1 MLSLVLS
8 IVLGAFAGMLLKG
21 FYSMIKTEEPASYT
35 YSVSK
40 LERSRGKIAAQY
52 IGFRTIPVFVVTL
65 GVVVTAH
72 RLMLYDWVTYFACVF
87 TFVCLSSGRALVERV
102 KSGLKDAPF
111 HCFLLTGEIIGSFV
125 VGAISLL
132 SSSYLASFVPEPR
145 EFVSDA
151 WTVLFVALVYRAM
164 RTVSR
169 NPGTLSSRNR
179 LQLVREDVGD
189 DIWNDVYD
197 IAEQKAVPWCVLAAI
212 VVVEV
217 TERPRWVRKCER
229 IFSSLMF
236 HKVKMSF
243 GVTQEQSKR
252 PLTDCE
258 ALSRTCDWI
267 RDELS
272 DETILTLMTCD
283 QRVRNRPGDSSFQSA
298 LNSCFAEVEQI
309 ADKRNPDGIYG
320 GIVSRYARE
329 LYQNANLRR

>member
-1 MLSLVLS
+1 MLSLMLS
-8 IVLGAFAGMLLKG
+8 IVLGVFAGMLLKG

-40 LERSRGKIAAQY
+40 LERSRGKLAAQY
-52 IGFRTIPVFVVTL
+52 FGFRTIPVFVVTL

-72 RLMLYDWVTYFACVF
+72 RLMLYGRVTYFACVF
-87 TFVCLSSGRALVERV
+87 SFVCLSSGRALVERI
-102 KSGLKDAPF
+102 KSGMKDAPF
-111 HCFLLTGEIIGSFV
+111 HCFLLIGEIIFSFV
-125 VGAISLL
+125 VGATSLL
-132 SSSYLASFVPEPR
+132 FSSYLASFVPEPR

-169 NPGTLSSRNR
+169 TPGTLSSRNR

-189 DIWNDVYD
+189 DIWDAMYDV
-197 IAEQKAVPWCVLAAI
+197 AEDKAVPWCVLAAI
-212 VVVEV
+212 MVVEV

-229 IFSSLMF
+229 VFSSLMF

-267 RDELS
+267 RGELS
-272 DETILTLMTCD
+272 DDTIRILMTRD
-283 QRVRNRPGDSSFQSA
+283 HRGRNQPGDSSFWST
-298 LNSCFAEVEQI
+298 LDSCFAEVEQI
-309 ADKRNPDGIYG
+309 SDKRNPDGIYG
-320 GIVSRYARE
+320 GIVSRCARE
-329 LYQNANLRR
+329 LYQDVSLWR

>member
-1 MLSLVLS
+1 M
-8 IVLGAFAGMLLKG
+8 
-21 FYSMIKTEEPASYT
+21 
-35 YSVSK
+35 
-40 LERSRGKIAAQY
+40 
-52 IGFRTIPVFVVTL
+52 
-65 GVVVTAH
+65 
-72 RLMLYDWVTYFACVF
+72 
-87 TFVCLSSGRALVERV
+87 
-102 KSGLKDAPF
+102 KDAPF

-125 VGAISLL
+125 VGATSLL
-132 SSSYLASFVPEPR
+132 CSSYLASFVPEPR

-179 LQLVREDVGD
+179 FQLVREDVGD
-189 DIWNDVYD
+189 DIWNDIYD

-267 RDELS
+267 RGELS
-272 DETILTLMTCD
+272 DETILTLMTRD
-283 QRVRNRPGDSSFQSA
+283 HRGRNQPGDSSFWST
-298 LNSCFAEVEQI
+298 LDSCFAEVKQI
-309 ADKRNPDGIYG
+309 SDKRNPDGIYG
-320 GIVSRYARE
+320 EIVSRCARE
-329 LYQNANLRR
+329 LYQTASLWR

>member
-1 MLSLVLS
+1 MLSLLLS

-52 IGFRTIPVFVVTL
+52 FGFRTIPVFVVTL
-65 GVVVTAH
+65 GVVVTAD
-72 RLMLYDWVTYFACVF
+72 RLMLYDRVTYLACVF
-87 TFVCLSSGRALVERV
+87 SFVCLSSGRALVERI
-102 KSGLKDAPF
+102 KSGMKDAPF
-111 HCFLLTGEIIGSFV
+111 HCFLLIGEIIGSFV
-125 VGAISLL
+125 VGATSLL
-132 SSSYLASFVPEPR
+132 FSSYLASFVPEPR

-169 NPGTLSSRNR
+169 APRPLNSRDR

-189 DIWNDVYD
+189 EIWNDMYD
-197 IAEQKAVPWCVLAAI
+197 MAEDKAVPWCVLAAI

-217 TERPRWVRKCER
+217 AERPRWVRKCER

-258 ALSRTCDWI
+258 ALSQTCDWI
-267 RDELS
+267 RRELS
-272 DETILTLMTCD
+272 DETIHILMTPD
-283 QRVRNRPGDSSFQSA
+283 HRARNQPGHPSFQSA
-298 LNSCFAEVEQI
+298 LDSCFEEVERI
-309 ADKRNPDGIYG
+309 ANERNPDGSYG
-320 GIVSRYARE
+320 EIVSRCARE
-329 LYQNANLRR
+329 LYRNVS